1 MGNKLVKKCANC
13 RHFIKKRFCLVLN
26 HEPPMNYS
34 CEFFELEKEININ
47 PEIKKQIV
55 QVIELEELVHANAS
69 ANNKLCLAFQSLLLV
84 LKKQG
89 AKEHGEQLTEI
100 QKIKEHGE
108 LLTEIQEKLN
118 KTMEG
123 I

>member
-13 RHFIKKRFCLVLN
+13 RYFVKGAICLIDGREQIKS
-26 HEPPMNYS
+26 YS
-34 CEFFELEKEININ
+34 CGFFELKKEININ
-47 PEIKKQIV
+47 PEIKRQIV
-55 QVIELEELVHANAS
+55 QVIELEELVHMNTS
-69 ANNKLCLAFQSLLLV
+69 VNNKLCLAFQSLLST

-89 AKEHGEQLTEI
+89 ARKYGEQLTETQINKEYGEQLTEI
-100 QKIKEHGE
+100 QED
-108 LLTEIQEKLN
+108 LT